1 MKIPEFIIDV
11 IERLQTSGHQAYIV
25 GGAVRDYSLRRQVT
39 DWDVATSATGVEI
52 KSIFR
57 DVKHF
62 SLKHETI
69 TLVQG
74 AQLYEVTTF
83 RGAGGVGQRIE
94 EDLGHRDFT
103 MNAMAY
109 DKDRGIVLDP
119 YGGRRDLSR
128 RLVRAVRDPKDRF
141 LEDPVRLIRAIRF
154 ATELGFRVETRTMET
169 IAMMAEE
176 LNTVAPERIR
186 EEFMKI
192 LMSQKPSLGLNSM
205 FRTGLLKQ
213 IIPELLE
220 GYRKKQDASHRYTI
234 YKHIMETIDLAE
246 AVPALRL
253 TALLHDIAKPR
264 VRKKSEGEYHF
275 LGHEQESATL
285 GKEIMERLKF
295 SQEMISEVTN
305 LISHHMDMVGSLE
318 GWSDGALRRL
328 IRHVGSENIERLLC
342 FREADILAHGI
353 SDEKMELFLEIKG
366 RIETLKRG
374 PLVLQNR
381 DLAVDG
387 NDVME
392 ILGLSEGP
400 EVGEVLETL
409 ILKVT
414 DHPELNTRRTL
425 IDLLGEMRD
434 RRAEMH
440 SSCEGG

>member
-1 MKIPEFIIDV
+1 MKIPDFITDV

-25 GGAVRDYSLRRQVT
+25 GGAVRDHALRRPAT

-52 KSIFR
+52 KSIFQ

-62 SLKHETI
+62 SLKHETV

-83 RGAGGVGQRIE
+83 RGAGRMGQSIE

-109 DKDRGIVLDP
+109 DKDRRIFLDP
-119 YGGRRDLSR
+119 YEGRRDLTR

-176 LNTVAPERIR
+176 LKTVAPERIR

-192 LMSQKPSLGLNSM
+192 LMSQKPSRGLNLM
-205 FRTGLLKQ
+205 FKTGLLKQ

-234 YKHIMETIDLAE
+234 YKHIMETTDLIGADP
-246 AVPALRL
+246 VLRL

-264 VRKKSEGEYHF
+264 VRKKTEGEYHF
-275 LGHEQESATL
+275 LGHERESAKL

-305 LISHHMDMVGSLE
+305 LIAHHMDTVGSHD
-318 GWSDGALRRL
+318 GWSDGALRGL
-328 IRHVGSENIERLLC
+328 IRRVGSENMERLLC

-353 SDEKMELFLEIKG
+353 EDEKMDLFLELKG

-387 NDVME
+387 HDVME

-400 EVGEVLETL
+400 EVGEVLGKL

-414 DHPELNTRRTL
+414 DHPELNTKRAL